1 MFGQLKKSLTGPAV
15 TKEFLKHPL
24 AYELMARV
32 GKRVYANRGK
42 IAQGIWLEN
51 ISRQLK
57 AALEHKGLV
66 VWGNAFFPF
75 ELFYGLGVTPVHPET
90 ISATAAILGLS
101 RNAINCAESR
111 GYSSDICSF
120 YRCAIGLDMEGLLP
134 PPDIVVSASYL
145 CDGAVKSFNNIAR
158 YYGCEHYLLD
168 VPYENTEKAR
178 QYVAGQLKELAQIIA
193 KKQGK
198 QFREE
203 KLAEALRLTNESR
216 EYQLK
221 INEMRKLS
229 PCPLSGEDATSY
241 MMDMQFFGAG
251 SRAGVDFYKALY
263 AEVKKNADKSSGPVV
278 KERFR
283 LLWLHYIRPY
293 YPNEIISYLE
303 ANGASVVFNEATH
316 VYWEPLDPENPFISL
331 AAKVLSIPN
340 GGPLER
346 RAELALKLAAE
357 YDVDGVI
364 HFSHWGCRQSCGGEY
379 VIRDMMRKKDIPM
392 LILDGDGTD
401 SRNYSKEQTK
411 LRMEAFLEM
420 LDAKERR

>member
-1 MFGQLKKSLTGPAV
+1 MFGQLKTALTSHGVKA
-15 TKEFLKHPL
+15 KALKHPL
-24 AYELMARV
+24 AYELMARL
-32 GKRVYANRGK
+32 GKRVYASRGK
-42 IAQGIWLEN
+42 NAQGIWLDFN
-51 ISRQLK
+51 SRQMK
-57 AALEHKGLV
+57 TALERKGLV

-75 ELFYGLGVTPVHPET
+75 ELFYGLGVTPCHPET
-90 ISATAAILGLS
+90 IAATAAILGMH
-101 RNAINCAESR
+101 RDAINCAESG

-145 CDGAVKSFNNIAR
+145 CDGAVKSFNNASR
-158 YYGCEHYLLD
+158 KYGCEHYLLD
-168 VPYENTEKAR
+168 VPYHHTEKSR
-178 QYVAGQLKELAQIIA
+178 QYVAGQLRELAQIIA

-198 QFREE
+198 PFSEE
-203 KLAEALRLTNESR
+203 KLAVALRLSNEAR

-221 INEMRKLS
+221 INELRKVS
-229 PCPLSGEDATSY
+229 PCPLSGDDATSY
-241 MMDMQFFGAG
+241 MMDMQFFGPG
-251 SRAGVDFYKALY
+251 SETAVTFYKALY
-263 AEVKKNADKSSGPVV
+263 EEIKDRVDKGEGAVK

-303 ANGASVVFNEATH
+303 ANGASVCFNEATH
-316 VYWEPLDPENPFISL
+316 VYWEPLDPEKPFQCL
-331 AAKVLSIPN
+331 ADKVLSIPN

-346 RAELALKLAAE
+346 RAELALKLAEE

-411 LRMEAFLEM
+411 LRLEAFLEM
-420 LDAKERR
+420 LEARR